1 MFVKTQE
8 GTIVNMDNV
17 AFANVVKY
25 INRDKGELTLYLD
38 GITFQAYVGTI
49 EEAEDAFNTLEEG
62 LVRGASLID
71 YSKITYFSYS

>member
-8 GTIVNMDNV
+8 GTIVNMDSV
-17 AFANVVKY
+17 AFSNVVKY

-49 EEAEDAFNTLEEG
+49 EEAEDAFHTLEEG
-62 LVRGASLID
+62 LIHGASFVD
-71 YSKITYFSYS
+71 YSKSDKQW

>member
-38 GITFQAYVGTI
+38 GMTFQAYVGTI
-49 EEAEDAFNTLEEG
+49 EDAEDAFHTLEEA
-62 LVRGASLID
+62 LIHGASFID
-71 YSKITYFSYS
+71 YSK